1 MATSKPRSWIRKAV
15 RWIFAVVVAWVV
27 LVAALTALYRAP
39 ALHPVSTLML
49 RDVVLLRGYDRQWVD
64 FEDISPALVQS
75 VMMSEDGRFCAHGGV
90 DWGALDSVIDNALEG
105 ERTRGAS
112 TIAMQTVKN
121 LYLWSSRSY
130 IRKLLEVPLAMV
142 VDAVWSKRRT
152 MEIYLN
158 IAQWGPDL
166 YGIGAASER
175 YFGVSAAQLSRRQAA
190 YLAVSLPNPI
200 ERNPAKPSSGMTR
213 LAGIV
218 EKRAAQ
224 SGAYIKCLDEAG

>member
-1 MATSKPRSWIRKAV
+1 MTTSKPRSWVRKAL
-15 RWIFAVVVAWVV
+15 RWIFAVVVAWGV
-27 LVAALTALYRAP
+27 LVAALIALYRAP
-39 ALHPVSTLML
+39 AVHPLSTLML

-75 VMMSEDGRFCAHGGV
+75 VMMSEDGQFCAHGGV
-90 DWGALDSVIDNALEG
+90 DWSALDSVIDNALEG

-130 IRKLLEVPLAMV
+130 VRKLLEVPLAMT

-190 YLAVSLPNPI
+190 YLAVALPNPI

>member
-15 RWIFAVVVAWVV
+15 RWIFAVVVAWIV
-27 LVAALTALYRAP
+27 LVAALVALYRAP
-39 ALHPVSTLML
+39 GVHPVSTLML
-49 RDVVLLRGYDRQWVD
+49 RDIVLLRGYDRQWVN

-75 VMMSEDGRFCAHGGV
+75 VMMSEDGQFCAHGGV
-90 DWGALDSVIDNALEG
+90 DWDALDSVIDDALEG

-175 YFGVSAAQLSRRQAA
+175 YFGVSATKLSRRQAA
-190 YLAVSLPNPI
+190 YLAVALPNPI
-200 ERNPAKPSSGMTR
+200 ERNPAKPSSGMSR

-224 SGAYIKCLDEAG
+224 SGEYIKCLDEAG

>member
-1 MATSKPRSWIRKAV
+1 MATSKPKSWFRRII
-15 RWIFAVVVAWVV
+15 RWIFGVVIAWFV
-27 LVAALTALYRAP
+27 LVAALILLYRAP
-39 ALHPVSTLML
+39 GVHPVSTLML
-49 RDVVLLRGYDRQWVD
+49 RDLVLLRGYDRQWVD
-64 FEDISPALVQS
+64 FEDISPVLVQS
-75 VMMSEDGRFCAHGGV
+75 VMMSEDGQFCAHGGV

-130 IRKLLEVPLAMV
+130 IRKLLEVPLAMT

-175 YFGVSAAQLSRRQAA
+175 YFGVPAAQLSRRQAA
-190 YLAVSLPNPI
+190 YLAVALPNPV
-200 ERNPAKPSSGMTR
+200 ERNPAKPSDGMTR

>member
-1 MATSKPRSWIRKAV
+1 MATSKPRSWIRRAV
-15 RWIFAVVVAWVV
+15 RWIFAVVIAWVV
-27 LVAALTALYRAP
+27 LIAALIALYRAP
-39 ALHPVSTLML
+39 AGHPVSTLML
-49 RDVVLLRGYDRQWVD
+49 RDLVLLRGYDRQWVN

-75 VMMSEDGRFCAHGGV
+75 VMMSEDGQFCAHGGV
-90 DWGALDSVIDNALEG
+90 DWEALDSVIDDALEG

-121 LYLWSSRSY
+121 LYLWPSRSY
-130 IRKLLEVPLAMV
+130 IRKLLEVPLAMS

-158 IAQWGPDL
+158 IAQWGPDI

-175 YFGVSAAQLSRRQAA
+175 YFGVSAAKLSRRQAA
-190 YLAVSLPNPI
+190 YLAVALPNPI
-200 ERNPAKPSSGMTR
+200 ERNPSKPSRGMSR